1 MWLVYKFLICLVYC
15 DMDYGLKFFY
25 VIYDKVLKRKL
36 VENIN
41 KLLLV
46 SLYREKIV
54 FLVIFFWVELI
65 CRGYF
70 LEC

>member
-46 SLYREKIV
+46 SLY
-54 FLVIFFWVELI
+54 
-65 CRGYF
+65 
-70 LEC
+70 